1 MDSNAI
7 GYARFAIAAT
17 AFFFVVM
24 YIGFL
29 FIQPELNPLYRYGSE
44 YAVGR
49 AGWLMKLNFFV
60 WGAGLFA
67 FAVAMA
73 KGLDPDAKSRVAI
86 VLFMLAGVGI
96 FLSGIFDSD
105 LQVQNPDPPPL
116 WIEPPP
122 SGEQIRHAVAGLVAF
137 FCLMPGAGL
146 VSRRLRVAGRLS
158 GSYRW
163 LRPLSWLMPVAFI
176 AMVVGFHP
184 LGLAGLGQR
193 IFLAVVL
200 TWVILAARGLAKG
213 AFFATSADRSVS
225 IPIDVAH

>member
-1 MDSNAI
+1 MTSNAI
-7 GYARFAIAAT
+7 GLARFAVAAT
-17 AFFFVVM
+17 GFFFVVM
-24 YIGFL
+24 YIAFL
-29 FIQPELNPLYRYGSE
+29 FIQPELNPLHRYGSE

-67 FAVAMA
+67 FASSMA
-73 KGLDPDAKSRVAI
+73 KGLDPAAKSHIAI
-86 VLFMLAGVGI
+86 VLFMLAAVGI
-96 FLSGIFDSD
+96 VLSGIFDSD
-105 LQVQNPDPPPL
+105 LQVRNPDPPPR

-122 SGEQIRHAVAGLVAF
+122 SDEQIVHAAAGLAAF

-158 GSYRW
+158 GSYRL

-176 AMVVGFHP
+176 AMAIGFHP

-193 IFLAVVL
+193 IFLAVVF
-200 TWVILAARGLAKG
+200 TWVILAARGLANG
-213 AFFATSADRSVS
+213 AFLPRR
-225 IPIDVAH
+225 